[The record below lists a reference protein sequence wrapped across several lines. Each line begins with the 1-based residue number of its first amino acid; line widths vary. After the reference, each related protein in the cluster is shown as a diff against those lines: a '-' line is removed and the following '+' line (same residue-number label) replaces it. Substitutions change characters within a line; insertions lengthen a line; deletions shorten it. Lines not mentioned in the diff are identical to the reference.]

1 MWWRY
6 PCYKEENSSHRIQSE
21 STVKNFKVA
30 CLQGPPREGEWGGQ
44 KKRYKMMMKGC
55 WEGHPSDQSYV
66 WILRHCI
73 FILHRSSLFAR
84 LLLSLSHSQFHH
96 GMHFSLS
103 LSLSLSPFLLLEA
116 LTNARRCLTA
126 WPDRCNPPTPCPH
139 VGNNPYKSQWLPEVW
154 RFLNT
159 HSTYTEV
166 SWCNCTVFSDS
177 GLFLLLLVVGCR
189 DFLLVVWYAHCYWVT
204 E

>member
-1 MWWRY
+1 VKVQLKTSRLPVYKDRWGKESGEDRRSGTRWWWWWRDAGKVITVIRVMY
-6 PCYKEENSSHRIQSE
+6 GYLDTVFLFCIAPLCLLASSSF
-21 STVKNFKVA
+21 SSVYLT
-30 CLQGPPREGEWGGQ
+30 L
-44 KKRYKMMMKGC
+44 
-55 WEGHPSDQSYV
+55 S
-66 WILRHCI
+66 
-73 FILHRSSLFAR
+73 FITECT
-84 LLLSLSHSQFHH
+84 
-96 GMHFSLS
+96 SLS
-103 LSLSLSPFLLLEA
+103 LSLSLLLLEA

-139 VGNNPYKSQWLPEVW
+139 VGNNPYKSQWLQEVW

-159 HSTYTEV
+159 HSTYAEV
-166 SWCNCTVFSDS
+166 SRCNCTVFSDS